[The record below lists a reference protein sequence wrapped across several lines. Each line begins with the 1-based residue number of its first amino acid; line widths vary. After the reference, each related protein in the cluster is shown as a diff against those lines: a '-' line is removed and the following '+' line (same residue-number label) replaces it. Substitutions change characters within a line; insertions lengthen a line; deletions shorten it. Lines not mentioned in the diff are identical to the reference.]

1 MKSGHQ
7 GIHLCLQKHLISS
20 GEEITTFLSIA
31 EKAYTKEEWSSV
43 KCWDPNDTT
52 CVFLQTVCKSHS
64 LEHLQ
69 TKQRTTT

>member
-43 KCWDPNDTT
+43 KC
-52 CVFLQTVCKSHS
+52 
-64 LEHLQ
+64 
-69 TKQRTTT
+69 